1 MCHPKEE
8 VNDIYNELS
17 KIQTTSLSQTGKEHT
32 RYFGSRSIKGFL
44 KQRILHKTILKKLN
58 NPIREF
64 ESSFTHNTNNT
75 NNTNTNS
82 NGNSNKHTEDIL
94 NNVIYEHYYSPCN
107 NKSTYHSRSI
117 CNYKY
122 KHKYKCN
129 NDYYKNN
136 NKAALTA
143 STATRPLKPH
153 SKPKTI
159 QTQPKKVHSMCLM
172 YNPNYDSI
180 SKHIPHARIK
190 PLNTKTHQYT
200 LQHVEDTSIVHKHNN
215 SMLVFNKVKGMAF
228 DKYSARNDNCLK
240 SFYKDSTL
248 EPHKAVKK
256 VAVPNF
262 KKMMPRECAVNKG
275 NKRLPRLISYSP
287 NYNVIYSNYFGYQ
300 KHKDER
306 MRKKKHALKKIWA
319 SFDVS
324 KEYVVVPGMNSVS
337 MENNSYGK

>member
-64 ESSFTHNTNNT
+64 ESSFTHNNNT
-75 NNTNTNS
+75 NSYSNS
-82 NGNSNKHTEDIL
+82 NSNKHTEDIL

-107 NKSTYHSRSI
+107 NKSPHHSSKS
-117 CNYKY
+117 NYKC
-122 KHKYKCN
+122 KYN
-129 NDYYKNN
+129 NDYLLHYIKKKN
-136 NKAALTA
+136 NKA
-143 STATRPLKPH
+143 STSTRPLKPR
-153 SKPKTI
+153 SKPKII
-159 QTQPKKVHSMCLM
+159 QMQHKKVHSMCLM

-190 PLNTKTHQYT
+190 PLNNKTHQSS
-200 LQHVEDTSIVHKHNN
+200 LQHVEDTSIVRKHNN
-215 SMLVFNKVKGMAF
+215 SVLVFNKVKGMAF

-240 SFYKDSTL
+240 SLYKDSTL

-262 KKMMPRECAVNKG
+262 KKMMPREYTVNKG

-300 KHKDER
+300 KYKDER
-306 MRKKKHALKKIWA
+306 MRRKKHALKKIWA
-319 SFDVS
+319 SFEVS

-337 MENNSYGK
+337 MENTSYGK

>member
-64 ESSFTHNTNNT
+64 ESSFTHNTN
-75 NNTNTNS
+75 TNTNS
-82 NGNSNKHTEDIL
+82 YNHSNSITNTNKHTEDIL
-94 NNVIYEHYYSPCN
+94 NNIIYEHYSPCN
-107 NKSTYHSRSI
+107 NKSAYYHSKS
-117 CNYKY
+117 NYKC
-122 KHKYKCN
+122 KCN
-129 NDYYKNN
+129 NDYLLHYIKKKNN
-136 NKAALTA
+136 NKAL
-143 STATRPLKPH
+143 STATRPLKTR

-159 QTQPKKVHSMCLM
+159 QTQHKKVHSMCLM

-190 PLNTKTHQYT
+190 PLNNKTHQYS

-215 SMLVFNKVKGMAF
+215 SVLVFNKVKGMAF

-262 KKMMPRECAVNKG
+262 KKMMPRECTVNKG
-275 NKRLPRLISYSP
+275 NKGLPRLISYSP

-306 MRKKKHALKKIWA
+306 MRRKKHALKKIWA

-337 MENNSYGK
+337 VENTSYGK

>member
-64 ESSFTHNTNNT
+64 ESSFTHN

-82 NGNSNKHTEDIL
+82 YINSNKHTEDIL
-94 NNVIYEHYYSPCN
+94 NNVIYEHYSPCNNN
-107 NKSTYHSRSI
+107 NKSTYHNQ
-117 CNYKY
+117 CNSKSNY
-122 KHKYKCN
+122 KYKCN
-129 NDYYKNN
+129 NDYLLHYIKKKNN
-136 NKAALTA
+136 KVS
-143 STATRPLKPH
+143 STATTATRQVKPR

-159 QTQPKKVHSMCLM
+159 QTQHKKVHSMCLM

-190 PLNTKTHQYT
+190 PLNNKTHQCS
-200 LQHVEDTSIVHKHNN
+200 LQHVEDTSIVRKHNN
-215 SMLVFNKVKGMAF
+215 SVLVFNKVKGMAF

-262 KKMMPRECAVNKG
+262 KKMMPREYTVNKG

-300 KHKDER
+300 KYKDER
-306 MRKKKHALKKIWA
+306 MRRKKHALKKIWA
-319 SFDVS
+319 SFEVS

-337 MENNSYGK
+337 MENTSYGK